1 MEEENNLINFKR
13 FVQESPKDKLEFLFC
28 PKCSS
33 DIEIL
38 SIEET
43 KTNEEISLFMKYRC
57 LKENLVNNISF
68 NEFIRLMKEK
78 KIEKIE
84 KLNDECGKH
93 SSKKFI
99 SYCFD
104 CNNHLC
110 EDCLKSGAHLK
121 HVKNNI
127 IEVKPLEEELD
138 IVREVINDYKIKL
151 EETKKEKE
159 EKKKEYN
166 KLMNH
171 DKIKLER
178 ELDNIREKNNNKKI
192 IELENNK
199 KKYIIDIDKLKNEF
213 ENKIRKRKIEYLEEK
228 NQIYNKYKLITQ
240 KYIINHKNK
249 INELINNYEKE
260 INKYKFEKK
269 IENYEN
275 MIKINKNIYEKY
287 YNYNNNYYNSINI
300 NSLLIYY
307 TNNNYINDKIMKV
320 KLKDKYDFI
329 LNIINNRKGKIH
341 LKIDELKNEYEERI
355 KIIEEQHKNEINKL
369 KNEVS

>member
-38 SIEET
+38 SIDET
-43 KTNEEISLFMKYRC
+43 KTNEEINLFMKYRC

-199 KKYIIDIDKLKNEF
+199 KKYIMDIDKLKKEF